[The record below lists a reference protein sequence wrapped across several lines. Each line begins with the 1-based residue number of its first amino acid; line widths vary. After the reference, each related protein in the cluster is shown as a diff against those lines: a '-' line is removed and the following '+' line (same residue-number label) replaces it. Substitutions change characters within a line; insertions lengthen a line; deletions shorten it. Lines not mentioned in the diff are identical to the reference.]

1 MFGFRSRRELES
13 ARRITRNRLS
23 LSDPK
28 QIGGIPALICKT
40 GTGGIAAR
48 SGAVAGKAT
57 DVVVQFIKPDG
68 TMKDSTREI
77 TVYNPFA
84 SPVAGSVYITCK
96 FVNNGYWIVDAEDC
110 S

>member
-13 ARRITRNRLS
+13 ARRITRNKLS
-23 LSDPK
+23 PADPK

-48 SGAVAGKAT
+48 SGALAGKTT

-68 TMKDSTREI
+68 TMADSTREI
-77 TVYNPFA
+77 TVYNPFGTA
-84 SPVAGSVYITCK
+84 VAGSVYITCK
-96 FVNNGYWIVDAEDC
+96 FVNNGYWIVTGKQHQ
-110 S
+110 

>member
-13 ARRITRNRLS
+13 ARRVTRNRLS
-23 LSDPK
+23 PSDPK

>member
-1 MFGFRSRRELES
+1 MKLSRDEYNS
-13 ARRITRNRLS
+13 IKRNAKLS
-23 LSDPK
+23 VSGLPLDPR

-57 DVVVQFIKPDG
+57 DVVVQFIEPDG
-68 TMKDSTREI
+68 TMTDSTREI
-77 TVYNPFA
+77 TVYNPFGTA
-84 SPVAGSVYITCK
+84 VAGSVYITCK

-110 S
+110 G